1 MERRRHRGLCRE
13 PYSPGGSARNNI
25 VLPKYE
31 IRAPTFLPH
40 CAGPLSAVDVESR
53 RRAAVAGRDTRG
65 GEQRE
70 ICVVPVALHGPGR
83 ADHIAQREQRICLVR
98 AGVRPL
104 AGAAGEPASRIH
116 QFHRARRTL
125 ATHRQPQSAPN
136 CATAAQIDQSRRQC
150 RYSIAGRA
158 ADRRLQSD
166 QIRGRP
172 TLHAGVRGPDLA
184 RAVDTDRQPRVA
196 HRHGG
201 GAACRRLPPF
211 AIVALVRSPPLGRFS
226 AQYRLARRRTAR
238 AAPALGRLGG
248 AGGRSASRLRAAARA
263 ISHRRAACRGRDSG
277 LVGTK
282 AGRAPLIGE
291 VNAQRITGGFLGV
304 FPLEEDPAHFVVV
317 VSGTTD
323 EDVTRAATAL
333 ALIDFPY
340 ADASTMNIGS
350 LTLPA
355 LANYSAPNAVREG
368 SRYRFAEL
376 DFQGATLHGF
386 KQSNFN
392 RATLTF
398 WLPPDLY
405 ASERDD
411 VVLSLHMVYG
421 AGLREDS
428 VFNVSLNDRFESA
441 IPLNDKNGVLF
452 CVYQVRIP
460 ARSFRPG
467 KNVIGFEP
475 HMTSQVSDH
484 CKLGQ
489 TENMLITLF
498 DDSTLHIPNAA
509 HYVALPD
516 LTLLSRAGF
525 PYTRAPDGSGV
536 TFQVAVDDA
545 ATVAAAWTIAG
556 RLAQTLGMP
565 LYQAKWS
572 DAASAADAD
581 VVVIGAQ
588 GQLGPEF
595 RRAAPLGL
603 SAEAAAPLQ
612 TRLAL
617 AERTQLP
624 WWERLSPWA
633 PKDVVL
639 RPAMAE
645 VQQSGGLGRYAA
657 LTQFKSPQHAGKTV
671 TLITAADSRTLAA
684 GAHALVR
691 PAVWNN
697 MQGSSMMWLEDGSDV
712 RTQPP
717 GEVYHSGRINVG
729 TRLEYYFSRYPLY
742 GGLVLVL
749 IIVILALLAWLLL
762 ARFRRRHHPNVS
774 SAG

>member
-1 MERRRHRGLCRE
+1 MKYAPQLFYRTVLGLCLLWTLNPAGAQPSAAATPAAVNNVKYASSLSRFTAQDEQITLRNASSEYVLFVPVSGRWQVRRASLHLEFTNSIALAARSQLIVSLNRRRIAQL
-13 PYSPGGSARNNI
+13 PLKSTSPDGSADI
-25 VLPKYE
+25 QLPAELLTEGYNQIKFEVAQHYTQE
-31 IRAPTFLPH
+31 CEDPTSPELWTQIDSLASHIDMEVAP
-40 CAGPLSAVDVESR
+40 
-53 RRAAVAGRDTRG
+53 
-65 GEQRE
+65 
-70 ICVVPVALHGPGR
+70 R
-83 ADHIAQREQRICLVR
+83 ADVYRLSQL
-98 AGVRPL
+98 
-104 AGAAGEPASRIH
+104 SRL
-116 QFHRARRTL
+116 F
-125 ATHRQPQSAPN
+125 
-136 CATAAQIDQSRRQC
+136 
-150 RYSIAGRA
+150 
-158 ADRRLQSD
+158 DRRLWGDFPLNIVSPAGAPREQLLRWGGLVAQAAALRLD
-166 QIRGRP
+166 YVP
-172 TLHAGVRGPDLA
+172 LHVQYLTAE
-184 RAVDTDRQPRVA
+184 PRVA
-196 HRHGG
+196 DT
-201 GAACRRLPPF
+201 RRQLPG
-211 AIVALVRSPPLGRFS
+211 LQQTNL
-226 AQYRLARRRTAR
+226 
-238 AAPALGRLGG
+238 
-248 AGGRSASRLRAAARA
+248 
-263 ISHRRAACRGRDSG
+263 RGRDSV

-282 AGRAPLIGE
+282 AGLAPLIGE

-441 IPLNDKNGVLF
+441 IPLNDKNGAMF
-452 CVYQVRIP
+452 RDYQVRIP

-536 TFQVAVDDA
+536 TFQVAGDDA

-657 LTQFKSPQHAGKTV
+657 LTQFESPQHAGKTV